1 VGTAARDLGNILR
14 DRDPRRA
21 IAVYDL
27 GLKRQAEIRNNLK
40 ARRDEAVLLA
50 DSSYP
55 LRALSPGVRRAGLT
69 ASRNFQIC
77 ESGSIEQDANA
88 VWLIHMPGQ
97 HSKEADPAL
106 CELMIGKNRK
116 GPRAVINL
124 QWAADY
130 TRFDNWRAD
139 GD

>member
-1 VGTAARDLGNILR
+1 LKQLAGELDVPILAMSQLNRQPEGRTDGKLKLSDLR
-14 DRDPRRA
+14 
-21 IAVYDL
+21 
-27 GLKRQAEIRNNLK
+27 
-40 ARRDEAVLLA
+40 
-50 DSSYP
+50 
-55 LRALSPGVRRAGLT
+55 
-69 ASRNFQIC
+69 

-124 QWAADY
+124 HWAADY